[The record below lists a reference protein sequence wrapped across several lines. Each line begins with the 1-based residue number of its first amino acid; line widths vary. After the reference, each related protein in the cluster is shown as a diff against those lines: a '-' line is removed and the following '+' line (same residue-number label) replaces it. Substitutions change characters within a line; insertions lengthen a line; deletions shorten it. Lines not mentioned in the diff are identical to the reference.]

1 MDARPVLT
9 PAQRT
14 REALLDAGETLAE
27 TDGFAGM
34 TVSRITA
41 AAGVA
46 KGTFYLHF
54 ADRDAY
60 VRALHERYYQ
70 RIEAA
75 IAEARTDAAPG
86 LAEALASIETYLD
99 ACLRNRAVRVLLLE
113 ARNSGVLAAAVEE
126 RRRAF
131 VADAEPVLR
140 HLGLAHPEASARL
153 LLAMVSELSLSEMEA
168 GRSDPA
174 GREALRAYLEGAAR
188 AT

>member
-1 MDARPVLT
+1 MDARPVLS

-14 REALLDAGETLAE
+14 REALLDAGEALAE

-34 TVSRITA
+34 TISRITA

-54 ADRDAY
+54 DDRDAY

-70 RIEAA
+70 RIAAA
-75 IAEARTDAAPG
+75 IAEARDAAGPG
-86 LAEALASIETYLD
+86 LQAAFASIETYLD

-131 VADAEPVLR
+131 VADAEPVLAQ
-140 HLGLAHPEASARL
+140 LGFVHPEASARL
-153 LLAMVSELSLSEMEA
+153 LLAMVSELSLGEMET
-168 GRSDPA
+168 GRADTEA
-174 GREALRAYLEGAAR
+174 REALRAYLAGAAR
-188 AT
+188 PT